1 MIDYSKFQKALKR
14 LNLQYDNYLD
24 SGGRDDLSDFD
35 REAIAESVIHRFETC
50 YDVLWKVL
58 KRYLNLE
65 LGIPDLPNSPWPIF
79 QIAAEN
85 KLLRKGLVQWKKYS
99 GARIGTAHDYSGD
112 KAAQA
117 LELISDFLK
126 DAIDLHS
133 AMTKNEWKQ
142 SKT

>member
-1 MIDYSKFQKALKR
+1 MIDYSKFQKALNH
-14 LNLQYDNYLD
+14 LELQYDNFLD
-24 SGGRDDLSDFD
+24 SKDRDLSGLD

-85 KLLRKGLVQWKKYS
+85 KLLGKGLARWKKYS

-112 KAAQA
+112 KAEEA
-117 LELISDFLK
+117 LGIIPDFLR
-126 DAIDLHS
+126 DAIELFI
-133 AMTKNEWKQ
+133 AMTKKEWK
-142 SKT
+142 KP